1 MGNNIEKT
9 EITNMCMITD
19 GDRIL
24 VQNRVK
30 SWCGV
35 AFPGGH
41 VEKYES
47 IVDSVVREVKE
58 ETGLIISD
66 PQLCGIKQWF
76 SGDVRSICFLFKAN
90 SFAGELRSSDEG
102 ENFWIR
108 REDIGKYALAPRFE
122 ILLSVFENPDISEY
136 FHLEN
141 KTEDICELQ

>member
-108 REDIGKYALAPRFE
+108 REDIASMR
-122 ILLSVFENPDISEY
+122 LLRGLKFCFLSLKTRISANI
-136 FHLEN
+136 FIS
-141 KTEDICELQ
+141 KTKQRIFVS